1 MEDSTRDEGIRTASG
16 RSLDELTMEA
26 VLSGALT
33 TEDFR
38 ISAQTLRRQAD
49 AAERAG
55 YGALAANLRRAA
67 ELTAITNEELLR
79 TYEALRPGRST
90 YGELIALADRLQAA
104 YDAPLMAGLVRE
116 AATVYR
122 ERGIAAPE

>member
-1 MEDSTRDEGIRTASG
+1 MCDQEIRTASG

-26 VLSGALT
+26 LLSGELT

-49 AAERAG
+49 AAELAG
-55 YGALAANLRRAA
+55 YGALAGNLRRAA
-67 ELTAITNEELLR
+67 ELTTVTNEEVLR
-79 TYEALRPGRST
+79 IYEALRPGRST
-90 YGELIALADRLQAA
+90 YEELIALADRLQSAH
-104 YDAPLMAGLVRE
+104 DAPLTADLIRE

-122 ERGIAAPE
+122 DRGIAARR

>member
-1 MEDSTRDEGIRTASG
+1 MCDQEIRTASG

-26 VLSGALT
+26 LLSGELT

-49 AAERAG
+49 AAELAG
-55 YGALAANLRRAA
+55 YGALAGNLRRAA
-67 ELTAITNEELLR
+67 ELTTVTNEQVLR
-79 TYEALRPGRST
+79 IYEALRPGRST
-90 YGELIALADRLQAA
+90 YEELIALADRLQSAH
-104 YDAPLMAGLVRE
+104 DAPLTADLIRE

-122 ERGIAAPE
+122 DRGIAARR